1 MNLDNLQQ
9 EMFAQIRVKD
19 IFERAKSFAYDYMDG
34 IKDRRV
40 FPKDDA
46 IKNLAIYDEPLPIS
60 AGNPEEILELLHL
73 YGSPATTAQTGGRYF
88 GFVNGGAIP
97 VALAAK
103 WLADIWDQNAA
114 LYVISP
120 IVAQLETVCEKW
132 LVDLLDLP
140 EGTAA
145 GFVSGTS
152 TATLCG
158 LAAGRNELLK
168 RMGWDVNAD
177 GLFGA
182 PPIRVIVGEHS
193 HATVFKALSLLGLG
207 QARVE
212 VVPTDEQGRM
222 RVEEL
227 PELDSSCLVIAQAGN
242 VNTGAFDPLDE
253 ICSRAQQAHAWV
265 HIDGAF
271 GLWAAASKNKRYL
284 TQGMEKAD
292 SWSVDGHKT
301 LNTPYDCGVILC
313 KQREA
318 LVSAMQMNASY
329 IVLSDKRDGMY
340 YAPDMSR
347 RARAV
352 ELWATLK
359 FFGKEGVEELID
371 RLCWHAEGFASQL
384 QSQGFRILNDAVF
397 NQVLVACDTPE
408 LTKATMEHIQK
419 SGECWCGGATWHG
432 EPVIRISVCSWATT
446 EADVERSVAAFVKA
460 RDMAAGQQQA
470 MMESSQS
477 LPKTEQ

>member
-1 MNLDNLQQ
+1 MKINTLQE
-9 EMFAQIRVKD
+9 EMFSQLRIKD
-19 IFERAKSFAYDYMDG
+19 VFEQAKSFAYAYMDSV
-34 IKDRRV
+34 KDRHV
-40 FPKDDA
+40 FPKDDV
-46 IKNLAIYDEPLPIS
+46 ITNLSMFEEPLPVTP
-60 AGNPEEILELLHL
+60 GNPDEILQLLHE
-73 YGSPATTAQTGGRYF
+73 YGSPATVAQTGGRYF
-88 GFVNGGAIP
+88 GFVNGGAVP

-103 WLADIWDQNAA
+103 WLADVWDQNAA

-120 IVAQLETVCEKW
+120 VVSQLETICERW
-132 LVDLLDLP
+132 LVDLLGLP

-182 PPIRVIVGEHS
+182 PPIRVIVGEQA

-207 QARVE
+207 RSRVE
-212 VVPTDEQGRM
+212 LVPADDQGRM
-222 RVEEL
+222 RADKL
-227 PELDSSCLVIAQAGN
+227 PELDFGCLVVAQAGN
-242 VNTGAFDPLDE
+242 VNSGAFDPLNE
-253 ICSRAQQAHAWV
+253 ICDRAQKANAWV

-271 GLWAAASKNKRYL
+271 GLWAAASKTKQYL
-284 TQGMEKAD
+284 TLGMEKAD

-313 KQREA
+313 KHREA
-318 LVSAMQMNASY
+318 LVAAMQMNASY
-329 IVLSDKRDGMY
+329 IIRSDKRDGMH
-340 YAPDMSR
+340 YAPELSR

-352 ELWATLK
+352 EIWATLK

-371 RLCWHAEGFASQL
+371 RLCYHAEGFATQL
-384 QSQGFRILNDAVF
+384 QNQGFRVLNDVVF

-408 LTKATMEHIQK
+408 LTKATLEHIQK

-460 RDMAAGQQQA
+460 RDMAASQQQA
-470 MMESSQS
+470 MIESHQS
-477 LPKTEQ
+477 LSKTEQ